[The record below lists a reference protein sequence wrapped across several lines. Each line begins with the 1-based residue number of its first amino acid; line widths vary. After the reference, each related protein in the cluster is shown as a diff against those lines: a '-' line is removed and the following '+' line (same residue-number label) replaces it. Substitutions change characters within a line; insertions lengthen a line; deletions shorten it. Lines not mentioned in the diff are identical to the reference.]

1 MLSRQR
7 IVRECQTC
15 SCESRWRHSGN
26 VNQQVCVLTT
36 PCAGTVVHLQ
46 QVGVS
51 IQDETIL
58 TDLSLEVDADA
69 CVAVIGASGSG
80 KSTLLRLING
90 MQRPTRGR
98 VLRAGRDVADTPTQ
112 TLCRQTGYALQQ
124 IGLFPHLTVADN
136 IGLPLKLAGIE
147 TAEREHRLMHLA
159 ERLGLTAAQLA
170 RYPQALSGGQQ
181 QRAGLCRAVILEPDV
196 LLLDEAFSG
205 LDAITRNEALD
216 VFADFRSTRQFAT
229 IMVTHDLNEAR
240 KIADWLVVLDAGR
253 IVRQGPRDDVLTDP
267 HHPYAKALIEAFR

>member
-1 MLSRQR
+1 M
-7 IVRECQTC
+7 TAPA
-15 SCESRWRHSGN
+15 SG
-26 VNQQVCVLTT
+26 T
-36 PCAGTVVHLQ
+36 AVHLDE
-46 QVGVS
+46 VGVS

-58 TDLSLEVDADA
+58 SDLSLEVADGA

-98 VLRAGRDVADTPTQ
+98 VLRAGRDVADLSTQ
-112 TLCRQTGYALQQ
+112 TLCQQTGYALQQ

-136 IGLPLKLAGIE
+136 IGLPLKLAGVNP
-147 TAEREHRLMHLA
+147 TEREHRVTDLA

-170 RYPQALSGGQQ
+170 RYPHGLSGGQQ
-181 QRAGLCRAVILEPDV
+181 QRAGLCRAVILEPAV

-205 LDAITRNEALD
+205 LDAITRNEALA
-216 VFADFRSTRQFAT
+216 VFADFQSSRRFAT

-240 KIADWLVVLDAGR
+240 KIADWLVVLEAGR

-267 HHPYAKALIEAFR
+267 RHPYATALIEAFR